1 MNPVNATALYISAS
15 RLVLNYD
22 PEDPQSFTE
31 INKLLPYFRQSLS
44 CCVCGNLLEDPI
56 APTNSTC
63 QHYVCKTCKGKKMM
77 MKPSCSWCKDYDQF
91 EENKQLSIL
100 VSCYKKLYE
109 YITQTSLARDILDAV
124 DSSADL
130 LASLTD
136 RSLFA
141 EDSGK
146 ISNTTRGLCLP
157 YSPLPSTSE
166 HTTESEVSLSQIS
179 ENTHNIDI
187 GCSVV
192 NGLPSCNGLLIE
204 KLAVNIPSPESS
216 NPIDVCSSGDDIK
229 AEDVSSHLE
238 SVCNPDSAA
247 DLCTTSLDFCGF
259 SEIKAGDSLLLSVE
273 EVLRSLESV
282 SNTEVCDSDL
292 KPSLETNLSNGPF
305 AELCPQPLSHS
316 VFMTNMHAFPHGIS
330 YMAAT
335 PKVVKLNRKR
345 SRSESDSEKVQPL
358 PISTIIHGPTLG
370 ASAPI
375 TVKQENKISLQPIA
389 TVPNG
394 GTTPKISK
402 TVILSSKSVKK
413 NPEHVVKKSHPKAKP
428 SIMKT
433 KDKIKEKMPNS
444 NVMPGSPAKI
454 VYKKTQEKKG
464 CKCGRATQNPSVL
477 TCRGQRCPCY
487 SNRKACLDCICRGCQ
502 NSYMANGEKK
512 LEAFAV
518 PEKALEQTR
527 LTLGINV
534 TSIAVRNASTSASV
548 INVTGSPVATF
559 LAASAHDDK
568 NLDEAIDLRYDC

>member
-1 MNPVNATALYISAS
+1 
-15 RLVLNYD
+15 
-22 PEDPQSFTE
+22 
-31 INKLLPYFRQSLS
+31 
-44 CCVCGNLLEDPI
+44 
-56 APTNSTC
+56 
-63 QHYVCKTCKGKKMM
+63 MM